1 MSSSWPSGRITAVCL
16 SAAVAVAATAWLGT
30 HEQAFV
36 VTGRSMLPG
45 LAPGDVVAVGGLFE
59 GLRSP
64 RRHERWLVR
73 MPDGTDVVKRVAGLP
88 GERLEIQDGCLVIDG
103 QPVVPAPTLLA
114 ETASDVTGGEW
125 HRSTRDGLVWEEYR
139 HLVIDPSRRPGDP
152 GYRVPGP
159 IYDDLPQD
167 TEEHRRLE
175 PVFDVGLAVVVHCAA
190 AAAPGRQASPPRAE
204 LPATDAWW
212 PSARVLVRVG
222 PQSAAVRLP
231 GEGLFAVVAGR
242 LEGRFVVGAWPM
254 TVQEAAGS
262 DPGRMQRM
270 PFPQPCPQDWTFTSP
285 ARPLVTVERAPTL
298 AVGLPDDFDA
308 GRQHLRVTIEDRRPW
323 RAVRLL
329 PAADGTTAWTIPAGC
344 FFLLGDHPSA
354 SRDSRH
360 FGPIAADRLV
370 GRMRGVSQTPRP
382 PLR

>member
-1 MSSSWPSGRITAVCL
+1 MSSSWPSGRITAVFL

-30 HEQAFV
+30 REQAFV
-36 VTGRSMLPG
+36 VTGRSMQPG
-45 LAPGDVVAVGGLFE
+45 LAPGDVVTVGGLLE

-64 RRHERWLVR
+64 RRNERWLVR

-103 QPVVPAPTLLA
+103 QPVVPPPTLLA

-125 HRSTRDGLVWEEYR
+125 HRSTRDGLEWEAY
-139 HLVIDPSRRPGDP
+139 HHVVVDPSRKPDDP
-152 GYRVPGP
+152 RYRIPGP
-159 IYDDLPQD
+159 IFDELPSD
-167 TEEHRRLE
+167 PEEHRRLE
-175 PVFDVGLAVVVHCAA
+175 PVFDVGLAVVVRCAA
-190 AAAPGRQASPPRAE
+190 AAEPGRQASPPRAE
-204 LPATDAWW
+204 LPATDAWR

-242 LEGRFVVGAWPM
+242 LAGRFVVGAWPM
-254 TVQEAAGS
+254 TAQEAAGR
-262 DPGRMQRM
+262 DPALRQRM
-270 PFPQPCPQDWTFTSP
+270 PFPQPAPQDWTFSSP
-285 ARPLVTVERAPTL
+285 AQPPVTIEHAPIL
-298 AVGLPDDFDA
+298 AVGLPDESDA
-308 GRQHLRVTIEDRRPW
+308 GRQPLRVTIEDRRAW

-329 PAADGTTAWTIPAGC
+329 PAADGTTAWMIPPAS

-360 FGPIAADRLV
+360 FGHIAAGRFV
-370 GRMRGVSQTPRP
+370 GRVWQASRTGIR
-382 PLR
+382 